1 MVGDY
6 ISCSVLSGKAYALF
20 AVGAAPSGGAAFNES
35 MYTAG
40 GLAVSGGSNLASAAP
55 VFPRPANSASTL
67 PPLATLR

>member
-20 AVGAAPSGGAAFNES
+20 AVGAAPTGGAAFNES

-40 GLAVSGGSNLASAAP
+40 GLSVSGGSNLVTAGP
-55 VFPRPANSASTL
+55 VFPRPANQPGTL
-67 PPLATLR
+67 PPLSTLR